1 MTLDNG
7 ELTHAN
13 DRSDRL
19 THSNFVITMT
29 VCTNVSYDQNQFA
42 NSLSQS
48 LNVFLITMSS
58 PNVPQTFN
66 LPKPI

>member
-1 MTLDNG
+1 
-7 ELTHAN
+7 
-13 DRSDRL
+13 
-19 THSNFVITMT
+19 MT
-29 VCTNVSYDQNQFA
+29 VCTNVSYDQNQMA

-58 PNVPQTFN
+58 PNVPQKIN

>member
-1 MTLDNG
+1 M
-7 ELTHAN
+7 
-13 DRSDRL
+13 S
-19 THSNFVITMT
+19 
-29 VCTNVSYDQNQFA
+29 VCTNVSYDQNQMA